1 MDNGPFIDD
10 LLIKNGDFP
19 WLLKKKTDGTIV
31 GETLRNYDLWNDLA
45 HVSISN
51 NVQ

>member
-1 MDNGPFIDD
+1 MVIFHGYF
-10 LLIKNGDFP
+10 
-19 WLLKKKTDGTIV
+19 KKKTDGTIV